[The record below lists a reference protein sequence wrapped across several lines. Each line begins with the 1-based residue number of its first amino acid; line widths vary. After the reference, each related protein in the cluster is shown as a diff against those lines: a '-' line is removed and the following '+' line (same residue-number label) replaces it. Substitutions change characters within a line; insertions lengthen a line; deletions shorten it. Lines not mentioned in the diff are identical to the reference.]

1 MTSTAGTSG
10 ATTHD
15 HDVIVVGARCAGAP
29 TAMLLA
35 RLGHRVLL
43 VDRATFPSDTISTHM
58 IHPPGLAALERW
70 GLLDRMIGT
79 GCPAIDTYAFDLGPF
94 VIAGSPAGEGF
105 EVSYAP
111 RRTVLDEILV
121 DSAAASGAEVREGF
135 TVEEILFDGGAVTGI
150 RGHGKD
156 GTTSTDH
163 ARIVVGADGLHS
175 SVAKATG
182 AGGYAEKPKINAYYY
197 AYWSGLPM
205 DATFEAYDREDRAFA
220 AWPTND
226 DLTMVICAWPMRDF
240 EANRG
245 DIEGNYHATLARA
258 PAFAERISKATRT
271 ERFVGTAI
279 PNYFRKPYGPGW
291 ILVGDAGYLKDPITA
306 QGIQDAFRDAER
318 CAGAL
323 DDVFAGRRGFEEA
336 MRSCQEVRDSE
347 VMSMYEF
354 TADFATMEPPPPE
367 MQEMLLAVTRSR
379 SAQDEFIRVTA
390 GVTRPEEFFG
400 HMQDRME
407 RERTEQEPAQREPM
421 ESEHRTPHAA

>member
-1 MTSTAGTSG
+1 MTSTAGVSG
-10 ATTHD
+10 AGTED
-15 HDVIVVGARCAGAP
+15 YDVIVVGARCAGAP

-43 VDRATFPSDTISTHM
+43 VDRATFPSDTISTHL

-70 GLLDRMIGT
+70 GLLDRVVGT
-79 GCPAIDTYAFDLGPF
+79 GCPAIDIYAFDLGPF

-105 EVSYAP
+105 DVSYAP
-111 RRTVLDEILV
+111 RRTVLDKILV
-121 DSAAASGAEVREGF
+121 DSAAESGAEVREGF
-135 TVEEILFDGGAVTGI
+135 TVEEILFDGGTVTGI
-150 RGHGKD
+150 KGHGKA
-156 GTTSTDH
+156 GRTATDH

-175 SVAKATG
+175 TVAKAT
-182 AGGYAEKPKINAYYY
+182 AASGYAEKAKINAYYY
-197 AYWSGLPM
+197 TYWAGLPM
-205 DATFEAYDREDRAFA
+205 FGQFEAFDREDRAFA

-258 PAFAERISKATRT
+258 PAFAERVSKATQA
-271 ERFVGTAI
+271 ERFVGMAI

-318 CAGAL
+318 CTRAL
-323 DDVFAGRRGFEEA
+323 DDVLAGRRPFDEA
-336 MRSCQEVRDSE
+336 MRSCQEARDSE

-354 TADFATMEPPPPE
+354 TAEFATLEPPPPE
-367 MQEMLLAVTRSR
+367 MQELLLAASRSR
-379 SAQDEFIRVTA
+379 SAQDEFARVTA

-400 HMQDRME
+400 HMQERME
-407 RERTEQEPAQREPM
+407 HQA
-421 ESEHRTPHAA
+421 PHAA

>member
-1 MTSTAGTSG
+1 MTSTAGASG
-10 ATTHD
+10 AETHD

-43 VDRATFPSDTISTHM
+43 VDRATFPSDTISTHL

-70 GLLDRMIGT
+70 GLLDRVVGT
-79 GCPAIDTYAFDLGPF
+79 GCPPIDTYAYDLGPY
-94 VIAGSPAGEGF
+94 VITGSPAGEGF
-105 EVSYAP
+105 EASYAP

-121 DSAAASGAEVREGF
+121 DAATESGVEVRQGF
-135 TVEEILFDGGAVTGI
+135 TVEEILFDGGTVTGTK
-150 RGHGKD
+150 GHGKD
-156 GTTSTDH
+156 GRTVTDH

-182 AGGYAEKPKINAYYY
+182 ATAYAEKPKINAYYY
-197 AYWSGLPM
+197 TYWAGLPM
-205 DATFEAYDREDRAFA
+205 NGTFEAFDREGRAFA

-245 DIEGNYHATLARA
+245 DVEGSYHAALARE
-258 PAFAERISKATRT
+258 PAFAERVSKATRA

-279 PNYFRKPYGPGW
+279 PNYLRKPYGPGW

-318 CAGAL
+318 CARAL
-323 DDVFAGRRGFEEA
+323 DDALGGRRPFDEA
-336 MRSCQEVRDSE
+336 MGACQEARDSE

-354 TADFATMEPPPPE
+354 TAEFAVLEPPPPE
-367 MQEMLLAVTRSR
+367 MQELLFAVSRSR
-379 SAQDEFIRVTA
+379 SAQDEFVRVTA

-400 HMQDRME
+400 HMQERME
-407 RERTEQEPAQREPM
+407 HQA
-421 ESEHRTPHAA
+421 PHAA

>member
-1 MTSTAGTSG
+1 MTRTAGASG
-10 ATTHD
+10 AENQD

-43 VDRATFPSDTISTHM
+43 VDRATFPSDTISTHL

-70 GLLDRMIGT
+70 GLLDRVVET

-105 EVSYAP
+105 DASYAP
-111 RRTVLDEILV
+111 RRTVLDKILV
-121 DSAAASGAEVREGF
+121 DAAAESGTEVREGF
-135 TVEEILFDGGAVTGI
+135 TVDEILFDGETVTGVK
-150 RGHGKD
+150 GHGKD
-156 GTTSTDH
+156 GRTATHH

-175 SVAKATG
+175 SVAKAT
-182 AGGYAEKPKINAYYY
+182 AAPGYAEKPKINAYYY
-197 AYWSGLPM
+197 TYWAGLPM
-205 DATFEAYDREDRAFA
+205 DGTFEAYDREDRAFA

-226 DLTMVICAWPMRDF
+226 DETLVICAWPMRDF
-240 EANRG
+240 EANRS

-258 PAFAERISKATRT
+258 PAFAERISKATQA
-271 ERFVGTAI
+271 ERFVGMAI

-318 CAGAL
+318 CTEAL
-323 DDVFAGRRGFEEA
+323 DDVLADRRPFDEA

-354 TADFATMEPPPPE
+354 TAEFATLEPPPPE
-367 MQEMLLAVTRSR
+367 MQQLLLATSQSR
-379 SAQDEFIRVTA
+379 SAQDEFARVTA

-400 HMQDRME
+400 HMQERME
-407 RERTEQEPAQREPM
+407 HQA
-421 ESEHRTPHAA
+421 PHAA